1 MIGGP
6 DQAGRGRASR
16 PGLRLR
22 RLVAAFVRSRDG
34 GAMIIG
40 GALAML
46 LVSSLGGVVVNH
58 GWREAQQEEIR
69 SALRAAV
76 GASAHLLRGD
86 VAAAGEAIKKRVAGF
101 MGGLLDRL
109 TISKDD
115 VSVVHD
121 AATNRTTISVGGN
134 AKYLFANLW
143 ARLGDGNPSPVREA
157 VAVEFSTS
165 QFEFALALD
174 VSRSMGQTPPGWTSS
189 RLDVMKQAVGT
200 IATTVDSISRTNP
213 GVIALSVVPFAN
225 VVNVADTSGTLK
237 TAAKERYVRMLAGAD
252 YSTQTARDSEAHWV
266 DTFHAYGS
274 GSDMGPLASR
284 DLPDF
289 QDPADWNLRQP
300 GTEDISKQAPG
311 IGTWSFEGED
321 FWNGC
326 VMARWGAYWDPD
338 ARPAVWDAGDS
349 DNWPAQTHVSGWAPG
364 SARLRDL
371 PLHMSDAP
379 PDASDPNTRFTAYS
393 WPDARIHGFADTRL
407 SQVMQ
412 RTIDPNVNLISTGA
426 VSNNHWHLR
435 ATGRGGSL
443 FCPEASIVPLTDDL
457 ASIQAVQSYN
467 FVQTPPSHEQG
478 QTYLHLGIVWGLRTL
493 SPLWRDVWKTENVAN
508 EALPRTPCG
517 AAATAQ
523 GCSRLVN
530 KAIVIVSDGAN
541 AAGQMQLGRSFY
553 QGPAPANVRYTAGQ
567 AVTANPDSAG
577 RHGKCYWEST
587 NRASLGRIMTAV
599 AYAADPAAFAG
610 SFDVEA
616 DGTFTAAGLSRVLDA
631 FRSLHPDL
639 ESLDPVA
646 DQATIAPY
654 RTLWS
659 NVLQNMTPW
668 QLFRGHD
675 RDSPTK
681 GTDAIDVLMDPDN
694 DFGFTTGRPVQNW
707 HYCRPH
713 MPFGAYGRPE
723 ELVNVGD
730 GPPVASVAPFSF
742 IDLYRSPPARDGMLT
757 RYSNLR
763 GTVINRLDDWF
774 LESCRIAGQRGVRIH
789 AVYIGNRTSW
799 TRRHIRLLE
808 DCVDWGHM
816 GNQSVDEVHVTP
828 TAQELRDAINSI
840 ITIRRNLRFI

>member
-1 MIGGP
+1 MGHNET
-6 DQAGRGRASR
+6 
-16 PGLRLR
+16 RLCPW
-22 RLVAAFVRSRDG
+22 RLFAAFIRSRDG

-46 LVSSLGGVVVNH
+46 LMASLGGVVVNH

-86 VAAAGEAIKKRVAGF
+86 VGAAEEDIKERVAGF
-101 MGGLLDRL
+101 MRGLLDRL

-121 AATNRTTISVGGN
+121 AATNRTTISIGGN

-143 ARLGDGNPSPVREA
+143 ARLGDGDPSPVNEA
-157 VAVEFSTS
+157 VTVEFSMS

-189 RLDVMKQAVGT
+189 RLDVLKQAVGT

-213 GVIALSVVPFAN
+213 GVIALSVVPFSN

-252 YSTQTARDSEAHWV
+252 YNTQTARDSEAHWV

-289 QDPADWNLRQP
+289 QDPADWNLRKP
-300 GTEDISKQAPG
+300 GTEDISEQAPG

-326 VMARWGAYWDPD
+326 VMARWGAYWDSD
-338 ARPAVWDAGDS
+338 ARPVVWDAGDS
-349 DNWPAQTHVSGWAPG
+349 DNWPAKTHVSGWAPG

-379 PDASDPNTRFTAYS
+379 PDASDANTRFTAYS
-393 WPDARIHGFADTRL
+393 WPDGRIHGFADTRL

-412 RTIDPNVNLISTGA
+412 RTIDPDVGLMSRSA
-426 VSNNHWHLR
+426 VSDNHWHLR
-435 ATGRGGSL
+435 ATDRGGSL

-457 ASIQAVQSYN
+457 ASIQAVQDYN
-467 FVQTPPSHEQG
+467 FVQTPPAHNQG
-478 QTYLHLGIVWGLRTL
+478 HTYLHLGIAWGLRTL
-493 SPLWRDVWKTENVAN
+493 SPLWRDVWKTKNAANV
-508 EALPRTPCG
+508 ALPRTPCG
-517 AAATAQ
+517 AAATTQ
-523 GCSRLVN
+523 GCSPLVN
-530 KAIVIVSDGAN
+530 KAIVIVSDGASG
-541 AAGQMQLGRSFY
+541 AGNSQLGRSY
-553 QGPAPANVRYTAGQ
+553 DRGPSPANVRYTAGN
-567 AVTANPDSAG
+567 AVTANPDTG
-577 RHGKCYWEST
+577 RHGRCFSEVNT
-587 NRASLGRIMTAV
+587 RGAGRTMNAV

-610 SFDVEA
+610 SFDVGA
-616 DGTFTAAGLSRVLDA
+616 DGTFTSAGLSRVLDS

-639 ESLDPVA
+639 GSLDPVA

-659 NVLQNMTPW
+659 NALQNMTPW

-694 DFGFTTGRPVQNW
+694 DFGFTARPVQNW
-707 HYCRPH
+707 HYCRPAT
-713 MPFGAYGRPE
+713 PFGAYGRVH

-742 IDLYRSPPARDGMLT
+742 TDLQRTSSTRDGLLT
-757 RYSNLR
+757 SFVDLRSN
-763 GTVINRLDDWF
+763 VIRRLDDWF
-774 LESCRIAGQRGVRIH
+774 RESCRIAGQRGVRIH
-789 AVYIGNRTSW
+789 AIYIGRKNSW
-799 TRRHIRLLE
+799 TRPNIRLLE
-808 DCVDWGHM
+808 ACVDLGHM
-816 GNQSVDEVHVTP
+816 GNPSVDEVHVTP

-840 ITIRRNLRFI
+840 IAIRRNLRFI